1 MHRRWIFGRYSHKE
15 GTGSIVDSFI
25 LRPAGLS
32 LSPVLANFHWL
43 LIVSAFCLLSLC
55 ALFNPMLRLWF
66 CVLCVPVLAFCTG
79 SAIFLS
85 QVFWGMCTSGGF
97 VWRTYLL
104 GFTTE
109 RIGKVLGGTF
119 HTQTSSFLFHCTS

>member
-15 GTGSIVDSFI
+15 GTGAIVDSFI

-32 LSPVLANFHWL
+32 LSPVLANFHRL
-43 LIVSAFCLLSLC
+43 LIVSAFRLLSLC
-55 ALFNPMLRLWF
+55 ALLNPTSRLWF
-66 CVLCVPVLAFCTG
+66 CVPCVHVLAFCTG

-85 QVFWGMCTSGGF
+85 QVFWGMCTSGGSAR
-97 VWRTYLL
+97 RTYLL

-119 HTQTSSFLFHCTS
+119 HTQTSSFLFQCTS